1 MPKRLDPTL
10 RNQRSHLNMRPAQ
23 QDWRVIPLC
32 TTSEGPAQLQ
42 NRTQPERNKH
52 TDTKYRKKTS
62 LEPGCVA
69 LGKLNNFSGSQLI
82 HKMGILIITPS
93 SNVIV
98 IIPSLSE
105 CSVAQSCLTLCNPV
119 DRSPS
124 GSSVYGIV
132 QARILEWVAISSCRR
147 SS

>member
-23 QDWRVIPLC
+23 QDWRVVLLC

-42 NRTQPERNKH
+42 NCTQPERNKH

-62 LEPGCVA
+62 LEPGCVV

-82 HKMGILIITPS
+82 
-93 SNVIV
+93 
-98 IIPSLSE
+98 
-105 CSVAQSCLTLCNPV
+105 
-119 DRSPS
+119 
-124 GSSVYGIV
+124 
-132 QARILEWVAISSCRR
+132 
-147 SS
+147 